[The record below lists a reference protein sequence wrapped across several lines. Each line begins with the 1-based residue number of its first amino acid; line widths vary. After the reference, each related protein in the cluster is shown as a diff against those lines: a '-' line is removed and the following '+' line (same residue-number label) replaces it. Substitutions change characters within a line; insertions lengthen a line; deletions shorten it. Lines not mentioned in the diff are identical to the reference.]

1 VRVPVSS
8 EHGIAGC
15 GKSLFF
21 RRSGLEPRRKVLALN
36 GLQPLKRVFSFFCCI
51 FPQALQPCYSGRD
64 IRTNF
69 ILGDF
74 P

>member
-8 EHGIAGC
+8 GHGIAGC

-36 GLQPLKRVFSFFCCI
+36 GLQPLKKACSFFAA
-51 FPQALQPCYSGRD
+51 FFRKLFGRA
-64 IRTNF
+64 IAAATSEP
-69 ILGDF
+69 ISS
-74 P
+74 